1 NLISTVVEDRVS
13 RRAMGGCC
21 LTMAYPALWSGS
33 LVILA
38 DLDMVLRCSG
48 ESRGLRLGAASLTT
62 LRDLR
67 QHSVVTDLSL
77 LGALGG
83 SALLVLGWRPWSSLS
98 TRCSGESRGLRS
110 GAASLTTLRDLRQHF
125 VVTDLGFLG
134 ALGDSTLLLLIWGPW
149 SSLSTSLCSSPT
161 WD

>member
-1 NLISTVVEDRVS
+1 MEGRVS
-13 RRAMGGCC
+13 RRALGGCG

-38 DLDMVLRCSG
+38 DLDMVFGCSG
-48 ESRGLRLGAASLTT
+48 ESRRLRSGAASLTT

-67 QHSVVTDLSL
+67 QHSVVTDLGL

-83 SALLVLGWRPWSSLS
+83 STLLLLAWGPWSSLS
-98 TRCSGESRGLRS
+98 TRCSGESRRLRS
-110 GAASLTTLRDLRQHF
+110 DAASLTTLRDLRQHF
-125 VVTDLGFLG
+125 VVTDLGLLR
-134 ALGDSTLLLLIWGPW
+134 ALGGSTLLLLIWGPW